1 VTAVILRTCLL
12 WAVLVFPS
20 SGFPQ
25 ITRDVSRTDDQ
36 NALTEVPPVEIPFKL
51 CGSHLIVVQGT
62 LGDLERLNFLVD
74 TGANPSAV
82 DRRIAKKLGLQ
93 GSAGKLA
100 LFNQNT
106 NVERVVLP
114 SLRLG
119 PIRATSLPGLVQDL
133 SSVEK
138 VLGIQIDAILGF
150 DVLSLSSFSID
161 YKSKKIIF
169 GHIEPSPAMIPLGI
183 RPPTFTV
190 QLQVQDEQIRLL
202 VDTGAADL
210 LLFECRLSGR
220 LRELPTRGVK
230 RSSNSTQSQFELR
243 EVSLPSVRL
252 GETDFGLRKAFLL
265 DDNTNCG
272 RSFDGVVGPL
282 SLGLKW
288 IAFDFEHRTFS
299 WER

>member
-1 VTAVILRTCLL
+1 MLYRLSLLSTA
-12 WAVLVFPS
+12 LVFS
-20 SGFPQ
+20 LSGCPQ
-25 ITRDVSRTDDQ
+25 GIQNVSRTE
-36 NALTEVPPVEIPFKL
+36 NHNEPTEASRVEMPFKL
-51 CGSHLIVVQGT
+51 RGNHLIVVQGS
-62 LGDLERLNFLVD
+62 LGDFERLNLLID

-82 DRRIAKKLGLQ
+82 DRKIAKKLGLQ
-93 GSAGKLA
+93 GTAGKLT

-106 NVERVVLP
+106 NIERVVLP
-114 SLRLG
+114 SLQLG

-138 VLGIQIDAILGF
+138 VLGVRIDAIVGS

-169 GHIEPSPAMIPLGI
+169 GPMKWSSAAVPLGTG
-183 RPPTFTV
+183 PPTFAV
-190 QLQVQDEQIRLL
+190 QLQVLDEQVRLL

-210 LLFECRLSGR
+210 LLFDCQLSGR
-220 LRELPTRGVK
+220 LRELPTRAVK
-230 RSSNSTQSQFELR
+230 RSSNSTQSQFELK
-243 EVSLPSVRL
+243 EVLLPSATL
-252 GETDFGLRKAFLL
+252 GVTDFGPQRAFLL

-282 SLGLKW
+282 SLRLKW
-288 IAFDFEHRTFS
+288 IAFDFEHRSFS

>member
-1 VTAVILRTCLL
+1 VILRTCLL
-12 WAVLVFPS
+12 WTALVFPS

-25 ITRDVSRTDDQ
+25 ISRDVSQTEDQ
-36 NALTEVPPVEIPFKL
+36 NARAEVPRVEIPFKL
-51 CGSHLIVVQGT
+51 RGSHLIVIQGSV
-62 LGDLERLNFLVD
+62 GDLEPLNFLID
-74 TGANPSAV
+74 TGANPTAV
-82 DRRIAKKLGLQ
+82 DRKIAKKLGLQ
-93 GSAGKLA
+93 GTTGTLA

-106 NVERVVLP
+106 NVERIVLP

-138 VLGIQIDAILGF
+138 VLGVRIDAIVGF

-169 GHIEPSPAMIPLGI
+169 GPIEPSPAAIPLGTG
-183 RPPTFTV
+183 PPTFTV
-190 QLQVQDEQIRLL
+190 QLQVLDEQIRLL
-202 VDTGAADL
+202 VDTGAADF
-210 LLFECRLSGR
+210 LLFECQLSGR

-230 RSSNSTQSQFELR
+230 RSSNSTQSLFELK

-252 GETDFGLRKAFLL
+252 GVTDFRLQRAFLL

-282 SLGLKW
+282 SLGLKR
-288 IAFDFEHRTFS
+288 IAFDFEHRSFS

>member
-1 VTAVILRTCLL
+1 VPA
-12 WAVLVFPS
+12 A
-20 SGFPQ
+20 
-25 ITRDVSRTDDQ
+25 VSR
-36 NALTEVPPVEIPFKL
+36 VEIAFKL
-51 CGSHLIVVQGT
+51 YGNHLIVVQGS
-62 LGDLERLNFLVD
+62 LGDLERLNFLID
-74 TGANPSAV
+74 TGANQSAV

-93 GSAGKLA
+93 GTAGKLA

-114 SLRLG
+114 NLRLG
-119 PIRATSLPGLVQDL
+119 PVRATSLPGLAQDL
-133 SSVEK
+133 SSIEK
-138 VLGIQIDAILGF
+138 VLGVRIDAIVGF

-169 GHIEPSPAMIPLGI
+169 GPIKPSPAAIPLG
-183 RPPTFTV
+183 PGPLTFTV
-190 QLQVQDEQIRLL
+190 ELQVLDEQIRLL

-210 LLFECRLSGR
+210 LLFDCQLSGR
-220 LRELPTRGVK
+220 LRELPTRGAK
-230 RSSNSTQSQFELR
+230 RSSNSTQSQFELK

-252 GETDFGLRKAFLL
+252 GVTDFGLRKAFVL
-265 DDNTNCG
+265 DDNTVCG

-288 IAFDFEHRTFS
+288 IAFDLEHRNFS

>member
-1 VTAVILRTCLL
+1 MPAAVPR
-12 WAVLVFPS
+12 
-20 SGFPQ
+20 
-25 ITRDVSRTDDQ
+25 
-36 NALTEVPPVEIPFKL
+36 VEITFKL
-51 CGSHLIVVQGT
+51 CGNHLIVVQGA
-62 LGDLERLNFLVD
+62 LGDLERLNFLID

-82 DRRIAKKLGLQ
+82 DRKLAKKLGLQ
-93 GSAGKLA
+93 GTAGKLA

-119 PIRATSLPGLVQDL
+119 PIRATSLPGVVQDL

-138 VLGIQIDAILGF
+138 VLGVRIDAIVGF
-150 DVLSLSSFSID
+150 DVLSLSSFSVD
-161 YKSKKIIF
+161 YRSKKVIF
-169 GHIEPSPAMIPLGI
+169 GPIKLSPAAIPLDTG
-183 RPPTFTV
+183 PPTFTV
-190 QLQVQDEQIRLL
+190 QLQVLDEQIRLL

-210 LLFECRLSGR
+210 LLFECRLSGQ
-220 LRELPTRGVK
+220 LRKLPTRGVK
-230 RSSNSTQSQFELR
+230 RSSNSAQSQFELK
-243 EVSLPSVRL
+243 EVLLPSMRL
-252 GETDFGLRKAFLL
+252 GVTDFGLQRAFLL

-288 IAFDFEHRTFS
+288 IAFDFEHRSFS

>member
-1 VTAVILRTCLL
+1 MLLRLCLL
-12 WAVLVFPS
+12 STALVFPS

-25 ITRDVSRTDDQ
+25 VIQDLSQ
-36 NALTEVPPVEIPFKL
+36 TEGRNVQAAVPRVEITFKL
-51 CGSHLIVVQGT
+51 CGNHLIVVQGA
-62 LGDLERLNFLVD
+62 LGDLERLNFLID

-82 DRRIAKKLGLQ
+82 DRKLAKKLGLQ
-93 GSAGKLA
+93 GTAGKLA

-138 VLGIQIDAILGF
+138 VLGVRIDAIVGF
-150 DVLSLSSFSID
+150 DVLSLSSFSVD
-161 YKSKKIIF
+161 YRSKKVIF
-169 GHIEPSPAMIPLGI
+169 GPIKPSPAAIPLDTG
-183 RPPTFTV
+183 PPTFTV
-190 QLQVQDEQIRLL
+190 QLQVLDEQIRLL

-210 LLFECRLSGR
+210 LLFECQLSGH

-230 RSSNSTQSQFELR
+230 RSSNSTQSQFELK

-252 GETDFGLRKAFLL
+252 GVTDFGLQRAFLL

-288 IAFDFEHRTFS
+288 IAFDFEHRSFS